1 MPDLLRLL
9 ASEMGE
15 PPPRGSPDRARY
27 DDRALAVAIAGRL
40 PLRRVADAL
49 GQPDTAAWRDALAT
63 EQRSADI
70 RQETLDA
77 LTAALGPLSTVSTVA
92 LATPGWR
99 PLSGTDVD
107 LLALDLPEL
116 ASRLERTGF
125 LPVPAHDEPQ
135 RRVLVRCAGGRAV
148 DLVDLEAVSPDD
160 LEPAGPGSSTGA
172 DGRWS

>member
-1 MPDLLRLL
+1 
-9 ASEMGE
+9 MGE

-63 EQRSADI
+63 EQRSAAL

-77 LTAALGPLSTVSTVA
+77 LAAALGPLSTVSTLPTVA

-116 ASRLERTGF
+116 
-125 LPVPAHDEPQ
+125 
-135 RRVLVRCAGGRAV
+135 
-148 DLVDLEAVSPDD
+148 
-160 LEPAGPGSSTGA
+160 
-172 DGRWS
+172 